1 MDILL
6 IIVIVANISFL
17 ATVLRLRTSHRD
29 IFQSMGIDGRL
40 FCGSIKQLATIVEFI
55 IKRKPIEL
63 KDNLLII
70 SSYIFLA
77 SFVSFFALGFIY
89 ALKK

>member
-6 IIVIVANISFL
+6 AIVIVANISFL
-17 ATVLRLRTSHRD
+17 ATVIKLRVSHKD
-29 IFQSMGIDGRL
+29 LFESMGIDGRL

-55 IKRKPIEL
+55 IKRKPIDL
-63 KDNLLII
+63 KDNLLIV
-70 SSYIFLA
+70 SSYTFLA
-77 SFVSFFALGFIY
+77 SFIAFFPLMLYF

>member
-6 IIVIVANISFL
+6 IIVIVVNISFL
-17 ATVLRLRTSHRD
+17 ATVMRLRVSHKD
-29 IFQSMGIDGRL
+29 IFESMGIDGRL

-63 KDNLLII
+63 KDNLLIVT
-70 SSYIFLA
+70 SYTFLA
-77 SFVSFFALGFIY
+77 TFISFFPLMLLY